1 MAAGF
6 KTAPWARS
14 AMAPIGE
21 NYGMGGIPPSS
32 STALAAPGRDVLAW
46 WGQWV
51 RRLAADLAAVQA
63 EARAAAVVLPT
74 LAHCVLAR
82 QAWAGLPTA
91 GWMPRFETP
100 RSLAA
105 SLAPAPPPDPEGLS
119 FDLATDH
126 LHGAQLLRAT
136 SWGRSWERQDPRAF
150 ESTVQRLV
158 QCAHEFGAALSQR
171 PAGERATYLAE
182 ARGLLG
188 AEAGPGQH
196 ELGLARLALE
206 WAAQSGASYSDA
218 LFVHR
223 PSAWGFSHLAAP
235 HPLCT
240 QLARVAAGQGVPV
253 LEYVLRADDW
263 TAAPG
268 VPAPALHVCTD
279 LEDEAQETAAQ
290 VLERVRQGQGPVALI
305 AQDRALVRRVRSL
318 LERRG
323 TRLSDET
330 GWTLS
335 TTRAAAAI
343 VGVLRAAHP
352 MATTD
357 EVLDVL
363 KSADPGALG
372 LPGAAVDALEAAW
385 RKEGWSRAW
394 TQDLPA
400 PVRESWAPEA
410 RALHDRL
417 HGAFAPL
424 RTMGRVPWLQALA
437 RWREVLQAC
446 GVWQRWAGDAAGTQ
460 VLQALHLREDGAPP
474 PGVLGSVRGD
484 AQQLRQWADLTL
496 ESREFVPPA
505 ADMPEV
511 VITPL
516 SQAVL
521 RPFGSV
527 VLPGAD
533 DVHFAPPQVR
543 APLLGAGLR
552 QRLGLEDPEL
562 ARVEPWQHFLLL
574 AHHADLLILHRA
586 AEEDQPLGASVW
598 VKRLDLLLHR
608 RGLSWSPA
616 VGARDSRTLVC
627 TPPSRPL
634 PTVEFPGPLWPRH
647 LSAQGYEDL
656 RDCPYRFY
664 ARHVLRLREV
674 NELDEELEPKDL
686 GLWVHAVFQHFHDR
700 RLAGAGGGGGSADD
714 DVRRLRQTA
723 QEQAAAMGL
732 LGDDFL
738 PHRLWFDALAEGYV
752 RWLHAVEAQ
761 GQHYRGGEMSLE
773 ARVAELEAVGVTL
786 QGRIDRLD
794 VTGQGGALLIDYK
807 TSSAQRLK
815 ERTAEPAEETQL
827 TFYALLY
834 ALSQRP
840 RQDLDAACSAVRTAY
855 LPLPSRP
862 GEPLQPL
869 QFDDAGAN
877 ARRLLHAMAHD
888 LSRLARGAPM
898 PALGHEA
905 VCERCQARG
914 LCRRDD
920 WSGAVDQGAA

>member
-1 MAAGF
+1 
-6 KTAPWARS
+6 
-14 AMAPIGE
+14 
-21 NYGMGGIPPSS
+21 MGDIRPFPSV
-32 STALAAPGRDVLAW
+32 ALSVPGRDLPAW
-46 WGQWV
+46 WAHWV
-51 RRLAADLAAVQA
+51 RRLVADLAAAQA
-63 EARAAAVVLPT
+63 ETRAAAVILPT
-74 LAHCVLAR
+74 LAHCALAR
-82 QAWAGLPTA
+82 QAWADAAPA

-105 SLAPAPPPDPEGLS
+105 SLAPAPVADPEGLS

-126 LHGAQLLRAT
+126 LRGAQLLRST
-136 SWGRSWERQDPRAF
+136 SWGRAWERQDPRAF
-150 ESTVQRLV
+150 ESAVQRLV
-158 QCAHEFGAALSQR
+158 QCAHEFGVAMTQR
-171 PAGERATYLAE
+171 PAAERVSYLAE
-182 ARGLLG
+182 ARTLLG

-196 ELGLARLALE
+196 ELALARLALE
-206 WAAQSGASYSDA
+206 WAGQSGASYSDA
-218 LFVHR
+218 LFAHR
-223 PSAWGFSHLAAP
+223 PSAWGFLHLAAP
-235 HPLCT
+235 HPLCA

-253 LEYVLRADDW
+253 LDYAVGADDW

-268 VPAPALHVCTD
+268 VPTPTLHVCGD

-290 VLERVRQGQGPVALI
+290 VLDRVRQGHAPVALI

-323 TRLSDET
+323 ARLSDET

-335 TTRAAAAI
+335 TTRAAAAV

-363 KSADPGALG
+363 KSADPGALD
-372 LPGAAVDALEAAW
+372 LPHAAVDALEAAW
-385 RKEGWSRAW
+385 RRDGWSRAW
-394 TQDLPA
+394 TQNQ
-400 PVRESWAPEA
+400 PVSTRESWTPEA
-410 RALHDRL
+410 RALHDKL

-424 RTMGRVPWLQALA
+424 RSMGRVPWLQALA

-446 GVWQRWAGDAAGTQ
+446 GVWQRWVGDAAGMQ
-460 VLQALHLREDGAPP
+460 VLQTLHLRDDASPP
-474 PGVLGSVRGD
+474 PGVLGVVRCD
-484 AQQLRQWADLTL
+484 AQQLRQWADLAL
-496 ESREFVPPA
+496 ESREFVPPS
-505 ADMPEV
+505 ADVPEV

-516 SQAVL
+516 SQSLL
-521 RPFGSV
+521 RPFASV

-533 DVHFAPPQVR
+533 DVHFVPPQVR

-552 QRLGLEDPEL
+552 QRLGLEDPER

-574 AHHADLLILHRA
+574 AHHADLLILHRSA
-586 AEEDQPLGASVW
+586 QEDQPLGASVW

-608 RGLSWSPA
+608 QGLSWSPA
-616 VGARDSRTLVC
+616 ASARGSRTLVC
-627 TPPSRPL
+627 TPPERPL
-634 PTVEFPGPLWPRH
+634 PSVGHPGPLWPRH

-686 GLWVHAVFQHFHDR
+686 GLWVHAVFEHFHDR
-700 RLAGAGGGGGSADD
+700 RPAGAAGGAGADD

-723 QEQAAAMGL
+723 HEQAESMGL

-761 GQHYRGGEMSLE
+761 GQHYQAGEMGLE
-773 ARVAELEAVGVTL
+773 ARVDELEALGVTL

-794 VTGQGGALLIDYK
+794 VTGQGEALLIDYK

-815 ERTAEPAEETQL
+815 ERIAEPAEETQL

-834 ALSQRP
+834 ALAQRP
-840 RQDLDAACSAVRTAY
+840 RQDIDTASSAVRSAY
-855 LPLPSRP
+855 LSLPSRP
-862 GEPLQPL
+862 GEALQPL
-869 QFDDAGAN
+869 HFDAAGAN
-877 ARRLLHAMAHD
+877 APRLLQAIAHD
-888 LSRLARGAPM
+888 LTRLARGAPM
-898 PALGHEA
+898 PALGHED

-920 WSGAVDQGAA
+920 WPAAQRGTA